1 MSASFLNYFPAGK
14 LQGTLL
20 GKGTHWCSLPI
31 SSFQTEKACSL
42 HTEEPSTGPTLGNI
56 HAYFHLTQQQTDRS
70 MEQSWERSIATKAL
84 LQHTGDE
91 LKLGFNLQ
99 FGDEQPATRN
109 ICDKPNAFLTVPHI
123 LKTSLVHPVR
133 WNGILGW
140 TKTCD
145 YEFSV
150 SPRVSRGDRWHYH
163 KWKIKPKGG
172 WAGQRGG
179 WGQMHIMLHP

>member
-20 GKGTHWCSLPI
+20 EKGTHWRSLPT

-56 HAYFHLTQQQTDRS
+56 HAYFHLTQQQTIYETILRT
-70 MEQSWERSIATKAL
+70 QYRHKSIV
-84 LQHTGDE
+84 QHTGDE

-99 FGDEQPATRN
+99 FGDEQPAMSN

-123 LKTSLVHPVR
+123 LKTSPVHPVR

-163 KWKIKPKGG
+163 KRKIKPKGG

-179 WGQMHIMLHP
+179 WGQIQVMLHP